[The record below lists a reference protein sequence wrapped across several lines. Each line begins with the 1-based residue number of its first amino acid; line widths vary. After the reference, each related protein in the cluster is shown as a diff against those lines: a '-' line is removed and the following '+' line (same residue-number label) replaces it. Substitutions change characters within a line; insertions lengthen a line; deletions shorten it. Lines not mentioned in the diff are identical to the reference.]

1 MGTIS
6 AGTPTG
12 IAGALRSLDQALE
25 APPQPDAPMH
35 WWGIVRQRLT
45 GLHDALVSENE
56 QPEDGWLASPRG
68 GTVMRE
74 RNMLVQRL
82 RTLRSDVLEC
92 PEIEAVRR
100 GRAGARRIRV
110 VAAYTSPVSPPGEH
124 GGVPEWPIGT
134 ALKAVAGRDVSRGF
148 ESRPLCQDPE
158 PGAAR
163 LRAGAGSC
171 PAPAGRRPPPRPGGR
186 GSRAGP

>member
-1 MGTIS
+1 MGTTS

-92 PEIEAVRR
+92 PEIEAVRSEI
-100 GRAGARRIRV
+100 RRLIADVAHYLERV
-110 VAAYTSPVSPPGEH
+110 HDLAYDAVELEL
-124 GGVPEWPIGT
+124 GGSE
-134 ALKAVAGRDVSRGF
+134 
-148 ESRPLCQDPE
+148 
-158 PGAAR
+158 
-163 LRAGAGSC
+163 
-171 PAPAGRRPPPRPGGR
+171 
-186 GSRAGP
+186 